1 MKKYKIWYTHTN
13 PQRFASEDEDL
24 YIRASDGAVFSYE
37 ADYGGT
43 FSSHEKLVRLNAV
56 SVRWTG
62 CYDKNKIP
70 IYEGDILVADHD
82 GGEGEANIGV
92 VYFAAGTYMIDSD
105 GPLYEHVFGHSPDI
119 LDNHTVIGN
128 KFENPELLKA

>member
-1 MKKYKIWYTHTN
+1 MNRDIKFRVWDKSTEH
-13 PQRFASEDEDL
+13 FL
-24 YIRASDGAVFSYE
+24 
-37 ADYGGT
+37 ADYQNHLHFIQSQIKVIGSG
-43 FSSHEKLVRLNAV
+43 
-56 SVRWTG
+56 SVCKFGINNESLIVQQWTG

-70 IYEGDILVADHD
+70 IYEGDILVTDHD

-92 VYFAAGTYMIDSD
+92 VYFAAGTYMIDGD